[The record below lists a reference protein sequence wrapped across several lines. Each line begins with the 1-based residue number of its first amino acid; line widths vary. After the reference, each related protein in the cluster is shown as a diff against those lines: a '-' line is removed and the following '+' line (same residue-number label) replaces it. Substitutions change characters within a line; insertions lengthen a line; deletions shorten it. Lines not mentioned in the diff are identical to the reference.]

1 VSTNGRPSGAGKPR
15 IDRLVVLG
23 YVVALG
29 MPPVGLVVGIIG
41 AVRSGRAGS
50 WHALGII
57 LVSIVSA
64 AIWASII
71 ASGGLTATN
80 SSY

>member
-1 VSTNGRPSGAGKPR
+1 MSTNGRPSLGRPR

-23 YVVALG
+23 YVIALG
-29 MPPVGLVVGIIG
+29 MPPAGLIVGIVSL
-41 AVRSGRAGS
+41 VRRRRAGAK
-50 WHALGII
+50 HALGII
-57 LVSIVSA
+57 AVSILSA
-64 AIWASII
+64 AIWAMII